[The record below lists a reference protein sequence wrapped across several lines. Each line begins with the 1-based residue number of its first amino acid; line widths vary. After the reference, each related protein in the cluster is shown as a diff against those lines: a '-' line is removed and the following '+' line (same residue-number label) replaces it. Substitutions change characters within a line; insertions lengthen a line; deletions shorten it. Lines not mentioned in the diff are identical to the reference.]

1 MRVIFHPK
9 CSRCQ
14 VLNNPNELY
23 RSRYRGKEGA
33 TALLVHGAR
42 GFNLQVPEHALYSSW
57 LLRPGYKLET
67 ECMASASTESFL
79 RKRGHESTAK

>member
-14 VLNNPNELY
+14 VLNNPNELH
-23 RSRYRGKEGA
+23 RSRYRGKEVA

-57 LLRPGYKLET
+57 LVPSL
-67 ECMASASTESFL
+67 
-79 RKRGHESTAK
+79 KRNAWHLPLPRVS